1 MMKNKVE
8 ESKQK
13 MNKII
18 VEETTKIKEKKP
30 SIVLS
35 FGELKK
41 MNRYFNGNLINKN
54 LQVNNE
60 QFDSKKSKSLNEQNL
75 GLI

>member
-75 GLI
+75 GPI

>member
-1 MMKNKVE
+1 
-8 ESKQK
+8 

-41 MNRYFNGNLINKN
+41 MNRYFNGNIINKN

-60 QFDSKKSKSLNEQNL
+60 
-75 GLI
+75 

>member
-1 MMKNKVE
+1 
-8 ESKQK
+8 

-18 VEETTKIKEKKP
+18 VEEITKIKEKKP

-60 QFDSKKSKSLNEQNL
+60 QIESKKSKSLSE
-75 GLI
+75 